1 MGVILLAARRILI
14 AGVPLAGRRGPAA
27 AAIVGAWDTQIVR
40 RGAWILAAAVTAA
53 VATTAV
59 AAERLLP
66 QQSPAAARLSVLP
79 PGRAAA
85 LARRTGI
92 PAAYWKVDPRTARPV
107 RLGQP
112 LTTGAPL
119 FPGDPPFHWR
129 VWTTVPKSGYLL
141 EQITSLGTHT
151 GTHISAPCHFHV
163 GARCLVHLSER
174 FFTPRPLVVLDL
186 RSQIRRRGGNFF
198 VGIGDLRRFE
208 SVHGRIPPGSY
219 VVLYTGLSRFY
230 HLGNRRRPGPDNDYF
245 DDVPGFSGAAVDW
258 LFQHRGILGVGADTF
273 GPDATFDQ
281 NFEATTEATAQGGI
295 TLENMGPGLAR
306 MRAYGDWI
314 ELNGPRFA
322 TTAAQRRSGRPGF
335 SGAQMGMTGFTTWR

>member
-1 MGVILLAARRILI
+1 V
-14 AGVPLAGRRGPAA
+14 RRGVWILAVALAA
-27 AAIVGAWDTQIVR
+27 AA
-40 RGAWILAAAVTAA
+40 
-53 VATTAV
+53 ATTAL

-66 QQSPAAARLSVLP
+66 QQSPAAARLSALP
-79 PGRAAA
+79 GGQAAE

-92 PAAYWKVDPRTARPV
+92 AAAYWTVDPRTARPV

-112 LTTGAPL
+112 LTSGAPL

-186 RSQIRRRGGNFF
+186 RSRIRRLGGDFF
-198 VGIGDLRRFE
+198 VGIRDLRRFE

-219 VVLYTGLSRFY
+219 IVLYTGLSRFY

-281 NFEATTEATAQGGI
+281 NFAATTEATAKGGI

-314 ELNGPRFA
+314 ELNGPRYA

>member
-1 MGVILLAARRILI
+1 MLA
-14 AGVPLAGRRGPAA
+14 VM
-27 AAIVGAWDTQIVR
+27 V
-40 RGAWILAAAVTAA
+40 
-53 VATTAV
+53 AV
-59 AAERLLP
+59 AAASAALAGERLAS
-66 QQSPAAARLSVLP
+66 QQSPSAARLAAP
-79 PGRAAA
+79 DAARAQA
-85 LARRTGI
+85 LAKRTGI
-92 PAAYWKVDPRTARPV
+92 PAPYWQVDPRTARAV

-112 LTTGAPL
+112 LTTRAPL

-163 GARCLVHLSER
+163 GAPCLVELPER
-174 FFTPRPLVVLDL
+174 FFTPRPLVVIDL
-186 RSQIRRRGGNFF
+186 RSEIRRRGGDFF
-198 VGIGDLRRFE
+198 VEAADLRRFE
-208 SVHGRIPPGSY
+208 HAHGRIPPGSY
-219 VVLYTGLSRFY
+219 VVLYTGLSRVY
-230 HLGNRRRPGPDNDYF
+230 HLGNARRPGPMNDYF

-306 MRAYGDWI
+306 MRAFGDWI
-314 ELNGPRFA
+314 ELNGPRFS
-322 TTAAQRRSGRPGF
+322 TTPAERRAHRPGW
-335 SGAQMGMTGFTTWR
+335 SGAQMGMTGFTAWR

>member
-1 MGVILLAARRILI
+1 VLVLVVALAA
-14 AGVPLAGRRGPAA
+14 AATALAGRAL
-27 AAIVGAWDTQIVR
+27 
-40 RGAWILAAAVTAA
+40 LAQ
-53 VATTAV
+53 
-59 AAERLLP
+59 E
-66 QQSPAAARLSVLP
+66 SPAAARLTSLP
-79 PGRAAA
+79 QRRAAD
-85 LARRTGI
+85 LARRTNI
-92 PAAYWKVDPRTARPV
+92 AAAYWRVDPRTARPV

-119 FPGDPPFHWR
+119 FPGDPPFRWR

-174 FFTPRPLVVLDL
+174 FFAPRPLVVLDL
-186 RSQIRRRGGNFF
+186 RARIRHRRGDGDFF
-198 VGIGDLRRFE
+198 VGIRDLRRFE
-208 SVHGRIPPGSY
+208 ARYGQIPPGSY

-230 HLGNRRRPGPDNDYF
+230 HLGNHRRPGRYNDYF

-258 LFQHRGILGVGADTF
+258 LFRERHVLGVGADTF
-273 GPDATFDQ
+273 GPDATFDP
-281 NFEATTEATAQGGI
+281 NFEATTEATGNGGI
-295 TLENMGPGLAR
+295 TLENMGSGLGR

-314 ELNGPRFA
+314 ELDGPRYA
-322 TTAAQRRSGRPGF
+322 PTPAQRRAGKPGF